1 MLAQTPIAV
10 VGIGC
15 RFASCDGADAFW
27 RTLVQAR
34 SCVGGIPAQRW
45 DARRFAGDAPAMP
58 GRSYS
63 LHAGMDDQGD
73 CYDAD
78 FFQIDAGERERMD
91 PQQGLALELAWHA
104 CEDAGIAPDRLSG
117 EPVGVFVGVSTRD
130 FDRRMA
136 NGWDRIDMRTS
147 TGASAA
153 IVANRISYLLG
164 LTGPSVAVD
173 GACASS
179 LMSLHMACRA
189 LADGECSLALAGGV
203 QLILSPANMI
213 AFSQAGALARDGR
226 CKPFSA
232 QADGYVCGE
241 GGGLVLLKPLQRA
254 LEDGDRIRAVVRG
267 SAINH
272 NGRSNG
278 LSAPYRQAQRQ
289 VMGAALVRAQLDP
302 ASVDYVEAHAVG
314 TLLGDAIEMQAIRDV
329 YDQARADG
337 QECFVGSVKSNIGH
351 LEAAAGIASF
361 IKAALMVEQGVLPPT
376 LHAETPSKLLR
387 LDQGRLR
394 VCDALRPWSCADA
407 PRRAGVSA
415 FSFGGSNAHVIVEQ
429 APSSVAVPT
438 QAIGP
443 WLLAV
448 SAPDALGLQRLRDAY
463 AQFALDCRE
472 RNEPVSV
479 LRDLCASTLA
489 HRRVFALRR
498 GWLVSDWDEAIA
510 ALQAPEAAT
519 DAQPQGEWRI
529 APLRSVAT
537 GASPWPT
544 WDESLSHYPSAQHA
558 LLWPILWLFHL
569 GVTRLVVDGDS
580 AQAHAAAQFATAL
593 GLSVTRYGDAPVRA
607 GVPILDAGA
616 FDADAREFAGD
627 ESAAQATAADSLQ
640 EHLGGLCADLLRRGV
655 AVRWSA
661 YAESIGARYRPLP
674 LYPFERRR
682 HHVMLDELDPA
693 VAGVQRA
700 RAQTQEACS
709 A

>member
-1 MLAQTPIAV
+1 MVAQTPIAV

-15 RFASCDGADAFW
+15 RFASCDGAEAFW
-27 RTLVQAR
+27 RNLVQAR
-34 SCVGGIPAQRW
+34 SCIGEIPAQRW
-45 DARRFAGDAPAMP
+45 DMRRFAGDAPGMP

-63 LHAGMDDQGD
+63 VHAGMDDQGD

-104 CEDAGIAPDRLSG
+104 CEDAGIAPDRLAG

-153 IVANRISYLLG
+153 IVANRVSYLLG
-164 LTGPSVAVD
+164 LTGPSLAVD

-179 LMSLHMACRA
+179 LMSLHMACRS

-203 QLILSPANMI
+203 QLILSPANII

-278 LSAPYRQAQRQ
+278 MSAPYRQAQRQ
-289 VMGAALVRAQLDP
+289 VMGAALARAQVDP

-329 YDQARADG
+329 YDEARADG
-337 QECFVGSVKSNIGH
+337 HDCFVGSVKSNIGH
-351 LEAAAGIASF
+351 LEAAAGIASL
-361 IKAALMVEQGVLPPT
+361 IKAVLMVEQGVLPPT

-387 LDQGRLR
+387 LDKGRLH
-394 VCDALRPWSCADA
+394 VCDALRPWPRADA
-407 PRRAGVSA
+407 TRRAGVSA

-429 APSSVAVPT
+429 APSSAAVAT
-438 QAIGP
+438 DAIGP

-448 SAPDALGLQRLRDAY
+448 SAPDARGLQRLRDAY
-463 AQFALDCRE
+463 AQFALACRE
-472 RNEPVSV
+472 RNKPMSL

-489 HRRVFALRR
+489 HRRVFALRQAWVVR
-498 GWLVSDWDEAIA
+498 DWDEAID
-510 ALQAPEAAT
+510 ALSQPASAPIP
-519 DAQPQGEWRI
+519 DAQDEWRI
-529 APLRSVAT
+529 EAVRC
-537 GASPWPT
+537 GAAGVSPWPHMQ
-544 WDESLSHYPSAQHA
+544 DALSQHSQPLQA
-558 LLWPILWLFHL
+558 LLWPIVWLFHMGL
-569 GVTRLVVDGDS
+569 TRIAIDGDS
-580 AQAHAAAQFATAL
+580 AQADAAAQHATAL
-593 GLSVTRYGDAPVRA
+593 GMAVSRYGDAPVRS
-607 GVPILDAGA
+607 GVPILTVHALDAQ
-616 FDADAREFAGD
+616 ARAVD
-627 ESAAQATAADSLQ
+627 THESAVHAACPPTLQ
-640 EHLGGLCADLLRRGV
+640 DQLTRLCADVLRRGV
-655 AVRWSA
+655 TARWSV
-661 YAESIGARYRPLP
+661 YAGWIGARYLPLP

-682 HHVMLDELDPA
+682 HHLMLDELDPT
-693 VAGVQRA
+693 VAGLRPA
-700 RAQTQEACS
+700 RAETAQACS